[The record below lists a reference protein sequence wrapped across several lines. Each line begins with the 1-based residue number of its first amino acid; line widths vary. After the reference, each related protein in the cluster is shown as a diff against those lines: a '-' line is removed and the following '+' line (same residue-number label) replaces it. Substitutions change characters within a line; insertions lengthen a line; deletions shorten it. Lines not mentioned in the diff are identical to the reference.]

1 MAAKL
6 TPDSVRKIGATATG
20 AITAWDTEVTGFG
33 VRAYASGVKS
43 FFLNYRLNG
52 REKRHTIGTF
62 PTWSVAAARERAK
75 ALRKQVDGGGD
86 PAGERRERREAPTV
100 PDLIDRY
107 ISDHLPKLACK
118 DGNDPRHKDTKQMPG
133 VSGEHPCQPT

>member
-1 MAAKL
+1 MAEKL
-6 TPDSVRKIGATATG
+6 TTDSVRKIGAPTTG
-20 AITAWDTEVTGFG
+20 AVTAWDTEVTGFG

-86 PAGERRERREAPTV
+86 PAGGPGEAREGPPGPDPTDRHT
-100 PDLIDRY
+100 PDPPPQRAHNGD
-107 ISDHLPKLACK
+107 
-118 DGNDPRHKDTKQMPG
+118 
-133 VSGEHPCQPT
+133 